1 MIDQKNFK
9 IRMFYNYFY
18 NNLLTFRLK
27 SIIKTLQI
35 FERYTGFFVVHI
47 NSQKI
52 IIQSQTFATIVTV
65 YK

>member
-1 MIDQKNFK
+1 
-9 IRMFYNYFY
+9 MFYNYFY